1 MTVRSTFPV
10 TVVGG
15 GAIGG
20 TLAVTLLE
28 AGRAVQIVDADPD
41 HVAAIRER
49 GLRITSTDG
58 DRVAWVPAFGL
69 DGAPPRLG
77 AVLLAVKGQ
86 ATDAAMRWIAPRLT
100 DDGYVV
106 SMQNGLNEEAIAVH
120 IGAERTIAA
129 FVDLFADVLEPGVVK
144 DGGPGA
150 MALGELTGAPDSARV
165 RDLAADL
172 RGAGDAV
179 ISDNVRGYLW
189 AKLAFGSWSSVTALA
204 AAEMWDL
211 VDRYRPIMVAL
222 AREISTV
229 AQAEGV
235 RLEDFDAYRA
245 GAFPAGGSDGE
256 RDDVIDGVVA
266 WLRTQPKR
274 HSGVWRDIAV
284 RRRPTEVPS
293 HFLPVVAAA
302 ETHGIPVPHV
312 RALLRAIGRMER
324 GEISHDERHIAELAA
339 SADEQGQDT
348 PTKQCSV
355 RQ

>member
-1 MTVRSTFPV
+1 MTVRSTFPI

-28 AGRAVQIVDADPD
+28 AGRAVQIVDADAD
-41 HVAAIRER
+41 HVAAIREQ
-49 GLRITSTDG
+49 GLRVTSASG
-58 DRVAWVPAFGL
+58 DRVAWVPAFEVHH
-69 DGAPPRLG
+69 APPRLG

-86 ATDAAMRWIAPRLT
+86 ATDAAMRWIAPRLV

-106 SMQNGLNEEAIAVH
+106 SMQNGLNEEAIAAH
-120 IGAERTIAA
+120 IGAERTVAA
-129 FVDLFADVLEPGVVK
+129 FVDLFADVVEPGVVK

-150 MALGELTGAPDSARV
+150 MALGEMTGPPDSERV
-165 RDLAADL
+165 RGLAADL
-172 RGAGDAV
+172 RGAGHAA

-189 AKLAFGSWSSVTALA
+189 SKLAFGSWSSVTALA
-204 AAEMWDL
+204 APEMWDL
-211 VDRYRPIMVAL
+211 VDRHRPAMVAL
-222 AREISTV
+222 ALEISTV

-245 GAFPAGGSDGE
+245 GAFTPCGSDGA
-256 RDDVIDGVVA
+256 RDEVIDEVVA
-266 WLRTQPKR
+266 WLRTQPKL

-293 HFLPVVAAA
+293 HFLPVIAAA
-302 ETHGIPVPHV
+302 EARGIPVPRV
-312 RALLRAIGRMER
+312 RALLHAIGRMER
-324 GEISHDERHIAELAA
+324 GEITHDERHIEEIAA
-339 SADEQGQDT
+339 SADEQADDT
-348 PTKQCSV
+348 LAKHSSV